1 MSRVIADPAALRQFA
16 RQLTRYVTLLRQ
28 ESDTLDRQFAALGA
42 AWRDDEHRRFAG
54 EYVTM
59 ARQVRH
65 FCEQAEQHAP
75 LLERKAARLDAY
87 FGGGASAGVAGGA
100 SAGVAGGASAGAAG
114 GASAGAAGGAPGSP
128 PQMDGELRL
137 YDPHAASRRGIFSQV
152 QQQMSLSDDGR
163 QKLRQATEARAT
175 WIEVDRLP
183 VPDASID
190 HTLKRTSEELSV
202 THLIQLAQTVE
213 PWIRDGATR
222 EDFAALDAQLG
233 RDSMDQ
239 TGYARTYDMFFGND
253 PITVG
258 IGASAASQ
266 PTAIAVGSG
275 SINAGTHLVV
285 LARKLG
291 IHRLPVRVLGN
302 KP

>member
-1 MSRVIADPAALRQFA
+1 VSRVTADPAALRQFA
-16 RQLTRYVTLLRQ
+16 QQLTRYVTLLRQ
-28 ESDTLDRQFAALGA
+28 ESDALDRQFAALGA

-87 FGGGASAGVAGGA
+87 FGGGASAGAAGGA
-100 SAGVAGGASAGAAG
+100 SAGVAGGAS
-114 GASAGAAGGAPGSP
+114 GSP

-137 YDPHAASRRGIFSQV
+137 YDPHAASRPGIFSQV

-163 QKLRQATEARAT
+163 QKLRRATEARAT

-190 HTLKRTSEELSV
+190 HALKRTSEELSV

-213 PWIRDGATR
+213 PWIREHGATR
-222 EDFAALDAQLG
+222 DDFAALDAQLG